1 MDTKDIDR
9 SELERRLMWLLKAVW
24 RQMSDS
30 NCIEASFTLH
40 GALKELGV
48 RSEVQPV
55 AAFTEDRINERNAF
69 LGRAGYEYYRK
80 EVAAGGHSMPD
91 YIPVP
96 DAPDFFVD
104 GGHVVVLVP
113 DLEFLMD
120 ATLDQIPGFPL
131 KHIIGP
137 ADKLSHDEPAM
148 FGTDDAWVAYLLVDD
163 VIDLKPAHRELI
175 MGSGAELARKGLE
188 VDFSRE
194 AFIPGTKLFNR
205 VVD

>member
-1 MDTKDIDR
+1 MDTQDVDR
-9 SELERRLMWLLKAVW
+9 AELERRLMWLLMAVW

-48 RSEVQPV
+48 ESKVQPV
-55 AAFTEDRINERNAF
+55 AAFTEDRINGRNAF

-80 EVAAGGHSMPD
+80 KVAEGGHSMPD
-91 YIPVP
+91 YVPVP
-96 DAPDFFVD
+96 YAPDFFVD

-113 DLEFLMD
+113 ELEFLMD
-120 ATLDQIPGFPL
+120 ATLDQIPDFPL
-131 KHIIGP
+131 QRIIGP
-137 ADKLSHDEPAM
+137 ADELSHHEPAT
-148 FGTDDAWVAYLLVDD
+148 FGTDDAWVGYLLVDD
-163 VIDLKPAHRELI
+163 VIDLKPEHRKLI
-175 MGSGAELARKGLE
+175 MGSGAELARKGLQ

-194 AFIPGTKLFNR
+194 AFTPGTELFKR